1 LFDDVLKY
9 LVDLGGFSM
18 GF

>member
-1 LFDDVLKY
+1 MTLLTKY